1 MIPPRGNTHTDPN
14 TDTRTHTDFTRR
26 SDKHTRYFFL
36 SLSLSSEEF
45 VSAQPFAMAG
55 FACRSFFRMAVG
67 CRGPVLKTGARG
79 LAVTKALYMPP
90 HRKDP
95 KKMTLEDW
103 QKELTP
109 EQYYVTR
116 EGGTEPPFSGAY
128 YNHFADGMY
137 QCVCCG
143 TDLFSSKTKY
153 ESGSGWPSF
162 HSAEGK
168 SLGDAATEVV
178 ETRTDRSHSMV
189 RTEVHC
195 QKCAAHLGHVFPDGP
210 EPTGL
215 RYCINSA
222 SLKFMPKKMK

>member
-1 MIPPRGNTHTDPN
+1 
-14 TDTRTHTDFTRR
+14 
-26 SDKHTRYFFL
+26 
-36 SLSLSSEEF
+36 
-45 VSAQPFAMAG
+45 MAG
-55 FACRSFFRMAVG
+55 LACRAFFRAAVG
-67 CRGPVLKTGARG
+67 SRGGVPVLKNGARG
-79 LAVTKALYMPP
+79 LPVLKNGTKGLAVTTAMCMPP

-95 KKMTLEDW
+95 KKMTPRR
-103 QKELTP
+103 QK
-109 EQYYVTR
+109 
-116 EGGTEPPFSGAY
+116 PFSGAY
-128 YNHFADGMY
+128 YNHFAVGMY

-178 ETRTDRSHSMV
+178 ETRIDTSHSMV
-189 RTEVHC
+189 RTEVLC
-195 QKCAAHLGHVFPDGP
+195 RKCAAHLGHVFPDGP

-222 SLKFMPKKMK
+222 SLKFVPKKMK